1 MFKSERYK
9 IIRNYRYGND
19 LNVYKAYKVD
29 NNKLRIPYV
38 VKYYK
43 TREAFEIESQ
53 ILEMLKDVK
62 VIYFYEFRITFRKKK
77 LI

>member
-1 MFKSERYK
+1 LFKLERYK
-9 IIRNYRYGND
+9 IIRNYRYGNE

-29 NNKLRIPYV
+29 NNKSTTVPHV

-53 ILEMLKDVK
+53 ILELLKNSK
-62 VIYFYEFRITFRKKK
+62 VIYFYACSFRNSEK
-77 LI
+77 